1 MRIPEQSAE
10 QVAARLEAGEEL
22 TILDCREGFELRLAS
37 ISRPVLHVP
46 LGMMEDHADELPLHK
61 PVVVMCHHGVRS
73 MHGAAILIQ
82 AGLTQVCSMSG
93 GIDRWSLKVDL
104 TVPRY

>member
-10 QVAARLEAGEEL
+10 QVSERLAAGEEL
-22 TILDCREGFELRLAS
+22 TILDCREAFELRLAS
-37 ISRPVLHVP
+37 LSQPVLHVP
-46 LGMMEDHADELPLHK
+46 LGMMEDHADELPKDK

-73 MHGAAILIQ
+73 MHGASILIQ

-93 GIDRWSLKVDL
+93 GIDRWSRKVDPK
-104 TVPRY
+104 VPRY

>member
-37 ISRPVLHVP
+37 ISPPVLHVP
-46 LGMMEDHADELPLHK
+46 LPT
-61 PVVVMCHHGVRS
+61 P
-73 MHGAAILIQ
+73 
-82 AGLTQVCSMSG
+82 
-93 GIDRWSLKVDL
+93 
-104 TVPRY
+104 